1 MPSEYLLI
9 LWMVLLVLSRL
20 ENRQGRDI
28 FGFWMSALIALS
40 RILWNIYVQTK
51 SLEITLLTFLCIL
64 LIALILYV
72 TIKEMQLR

>member
-9 LWMVLLVLSRL
+9 LWMVLLALSRL

-51 SLEITLLTFLCIL
+51 SLAQAKITLVFSS
-64 LIALILYV
+64 
-72 TIKEMQLR
+72 